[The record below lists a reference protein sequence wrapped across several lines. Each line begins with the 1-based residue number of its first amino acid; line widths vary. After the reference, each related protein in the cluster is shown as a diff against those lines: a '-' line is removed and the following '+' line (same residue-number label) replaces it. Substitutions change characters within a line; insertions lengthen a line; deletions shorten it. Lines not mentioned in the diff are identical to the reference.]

1 MKKLISKT
9 VKAIH
14 ELNLIERGDTVAVGL
29 SGGKDSLLLLKV
41 LSEYKKYNDSDFNL
55 IAITINQGKR
65 GTEFSTL
72 KEFCNKLNVP
82 FYVEESDIF
91 EIVFNLRQE
100 KNPCSLCSKM
110 RRGALCNKA
119 KELGANK
126 VALGHH
132 ANDLVETLIMSMMYE
147 GRLSTF
153 APKTELTKSGITVIR
168 PLVYLTEEEICRAT
182 VNFPIFKNP
191 CPANKKTKREDAKNI
206 VKNLSQGDKLIEQN
220 LINSIIHPERYNL
233 WNKK

>member
-1 MKKLISKT
+1 MKKLISKA

-14 ELNLIERGDTVAVGL
+14 ELKLIEKGDTVAVGL

-41 LSEYKKYNDSDFNL
+41 LAEYRKYNDSDFEL

-65 GTEFSTL
+65 GTDFSL
-72 KEFCNKLNVP
+72 LQEFCNKLDVP
-82 FYVEESDIF
+82 FFVEESDIF
-91 EIVFNLRQE
+91 EIVFNLRKE

-119 KELGANK
+119 KTLGANK

-132 ANDLVETLIMSMMYE
+132 ANDLVETLLLSMMYE

-153 APKTELTKSGITVIR
+153 SPKTELTKTGITIIR
-168 PLVYLTEEEICRAT
+168 PLVYLTEEEITRAT

-206 VKNLSQGDKLIEQN
+206 IKDLSQGDKLIEQN

>member
-1 MKKLISKT
+1 MRKLISKS

-14 ELNLIERGDTVAVGL
+14 ELGLIEKGDKIAVGL
-29 SGGKDSLLLLKV
+29 SGGKDSLLLLKI
-41 LSEYKKYNDSDFNL
+41 LAEYKKYNDSDFEL

-65 GTEFSTL
+65 GTDFSIL
-72 KEFCNKLNVP
+72 KDFCKKLDIP
-82 FYVEESDIF
+82 YFVEESDIF
-91 EIVFNLRQE
+91 EIVFDLRKE
-100 KNPCSLCSKM
+100 KNPCSLCAKM

-132 ANDLVETLIMSMMYE
+132 ANDLVETLLLSMMYE

-153 APKTELTKSGITVIR
+153 SAKTELTKTGITIIR
-168 PLVYLTEEEICRAT
+168 PLVYLSEDEIIRAT
-182 VNFPIFKNP
+182 KNFPIFKNP

-206 VKNLSQGDKLIEQN
+206 VKDLSGGDKLIEQN

>member
-1 MKKLISKT
+1 MKKLLSKT

-14 ELNLIERGDTVAVGL
+14 ELNLIEKGDKVAVGL
-29 SGGKDSLLLLKV
+29 SGGKDSLLLLK
-41 LSEYKKYNDSDFNL
+41 LLAEYKKYNDSDFEL

-65 GTEFSTL
+65 GTDFSTL
-72 KEFCNKLNVP
+72 KQFCDKLNVP
-82 FYVEESDIF
+82 FVVEESDIF
-91 EIVFNLRQE
+91 EIVFDLRKE

-119 KELGANK
+119 KELGFNK

-132 ANDLVETLIMSMMYE
+132 ANDLVETLLLSMMYE

-153 APKTELTKSGITVIR
+153 SPKTELTKTGITVIR
-168 PLVYLTEEEICRAT
+168 PMVYLTEGEVVSAT

-191 CPANKKTKREDAKNI
+191 CPANKNTKREDAKNL
-206 VKNLSQGDKLIEQN
+206 VKQLSNGDKLIEQN

-233 WNKK
+233 WNIK

>member
-1 MKKLISKT
+1 MKKLISKV
-9 VKAIH
+9 VKAIY
-14 ELNLIERGDTVAVGL
+14 ELNLIEKGDKVAVGL
-29 SGGKDSLLLLKV
+29 SGGKDSLFLLKA
-41 LSEYKKYNDSDFNL
+41 LAAYKKYNDVDFEL

-65 GTEFSTL
+65 GQDFSKL
-72 KEFCNKLNVP
+72 QEFCKKLEVP
-82 FYVEESDIF
+82 YFVEESDIF
-91 EIVFNLRQE
+91 EIVFELRKE

-132 ANDLVETLIMSMMYE
+132 ANDLVETLLLSMMYE

-153 APKTELTKSGITVIR
+153 SAKTELTKTGITVIR
-168 PLVYLTEEEICRAT
+168 PMVYLTEDEISRAT
-182 VNFPIFKNP
+182 INFPIFKNP
-191 CPANKKTKREDAKNI
+191 CPANKKTKREDTKNI
-206 VKNLSQGDKLIEQN
+206 VKDLAKGDKKIEQN